1 VISVLVP
8 AARGRLHLARGD
20 GPRALACFEACLAML
35 HPDVWGI
42 GVREAGYLHARSG
55 AGAGA
60 PADLFTPP
68 WPLQAPR
75 PPLDEV
81 PSLQV
86 TVPPP
91 LLVPAGAAA
100 DAAAGAAA
108 GAAVVAAP
116 EADLLMPPCPLQAP
130 RPPCGEVLPSLQVTG
145 PAVSCAEAMTGS
157 ASSVAASTAPHI
169 EALQVITFMAG
180 SPRK

>member
-1 VISVLVP
+1 
-8 AARGRLHLARGD
+8 
-20 GPRALACFEACLAML
+20 
-35 HPDVWGI
+35 
-42 GVREAGYLHARSG
+42 
-55 AGAGA
+55 
-60 PADLFTPP
+60 
-68 WPLQAPR
+68 
-75 PPLDEV
+75 LDEV

-86 TVPPP
+86 TVPPL
-91 LLVPAGAAA
+91 LLVP
-100 DAAAGAAA
+100 AGAAA

-169 EALQVITFMAG
+169 EALQVIPFMAG